1 MNGNGNIIGRQSI
14 ENEGGNDNELQSIV
28 HGNGNGTGNVEL
40 PQSIVNGNGNGT
52 GNVELLQSIV
62 NDNEKNIA
70 HKSKQKNKKS
80 LRRLGRGLF
89 FPAFLDG
96 EGSGAAGRSLRD
108 VNCVTLH

>member
-40 PQSIVNGNGNGT
+40 LQSIVNG
-52 GNVELLQSIV
+52 
-62 NDNEKNIA
+62 DEKNIA

-96 EGSGAAGRSLRD
+96 EGSGAAGRSLRGGD
-108 VNCVTLH
+108 CVTLR